1 MGLELTKDEAKAILT
16 SAGVMDDQGKIKDAF
31 KAILAP
37 AETELVDK
45 PAKFRE
51 IANGLADL
59 YAKKNLAYGDSF
71 GTSIKK
77 YGYIA
82 GLTRISDKFNRLET
96 LITSAVDCGDEKL
109 TDTLLDMAAYC
120 IMLTMEIN
128 T

>member
-1 MGLELTKDEAKAILT
+1 MKIYGSDVDENMLEH
-16 SAGVMDDQGKIKDAF
+16 
-31 KAILAP
+31 
-37 AETELVDK
+37 
-45 PAKFRE
+45 
-51 IANGLADL
+51 
-59 YAKKNLAYGDSF
+59 AKKNLAYGDSF